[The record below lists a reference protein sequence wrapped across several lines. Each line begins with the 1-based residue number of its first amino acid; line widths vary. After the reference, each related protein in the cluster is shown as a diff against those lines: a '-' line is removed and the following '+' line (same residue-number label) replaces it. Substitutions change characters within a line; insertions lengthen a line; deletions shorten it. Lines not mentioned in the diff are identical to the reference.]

1 MKIAG
6 RDTGRIGLGCMGMTW
21 AYGGRRSRRDRVD
34 RDHPPRAGPRRD
46 PARHGRHVRP
56 VHQRGARRARD
67 RRAPRRGRPGHQVR
81 ARGRGRGRVRPAPD
95 GRPEHVRAA
104 IDASLRR
111 LQTDFVDLYQLH
123 RVDPD
128 VPLEETWGAMAEL
141 VAAGKVGAIGLSE
154 VGVDELER
162 AQAIH
167 PVASVQSEGSLWTR
181 DAFAEVVPWCA
192 AHDAAFLPFA
202 PLGRGF
208 LTGKLE
214 AADVPLGRLPQEQ
227 PALPAGG
234 DGRQRALVE
243 TVKAVAARHDATPA
257 QVALAWL
264 LAQGDHIVPI
274 PGTKR
279 RSRLEENAAA
289 ARWCSAP
296 RTSPSSM
303 RSRTRSARATERA
316 NAAGRASPRSLSGRA
331 SRPTP
336 RGPSCGSRCGARSRA
351 PAAARRAAARRAAR
365 RSGPR

>member
-21 AYGGRRSRRDRVD
+21 AYSAEDRDETESIATIHRALELGVTLLDTADMYGPYTNEELVGRALAGRRDEAVLATKCGLVVEDAGEYVLRRN
-34 RDHPPRAGPRRD
+34 
-46 PARHGRHVRP
+46 
-56 VHQRGARRARD
+56 
-67 RRAPRRGRPGHQVR
+67 
-81 ARGRGRGRVRPAPD
+81 

-154 VGVDELER
+154 VGVEELER

-192 AHDAAFLPFA
+192 THDAAFLPFA

-214 AADVPLGRLPQEQ
+214 TQTFPSGDFRKNNPRFQ
-227 PALPAGG
+227 PEAMDAN
-234 DGRQRALVE
+234 ATLVE
-243 TVKAVAARHDATPA
+243 TVKTVAARHDATPA

-264 LAQGDHIVPI
+264 LAQGEFIAPI

-289 ARWCSAP
+289 ASLVLSADDL
-296 RTSPSSM
+296 
-303 RSRTRSARATERA
+303 AEL
-316 NAAGRASPRSLSGRA
+316 NALPEAV
-331 SRPTP
+331 
-336 RGPSCGSRCGARSRA
+336 GSRY
-351 PAAARRAAARRAAR
+351 
-365 RSGPR
+365 